1 MLFAEGGAKCG
12 NYCGLRFLFTS
23 GVNIIFS
30 LTWQWWET
38 RPWLCAAAADE
49 AAPSS
54 LLPGFELQ
62 TAFVFA
68 GLWHLQL
75 LVALR
80 LAGASGTFPVA
91 ALVWQ
96 QKLRQPRLEAGLS
109 LPASLQFTR
118 IKEVLQCRAKGF
130 VFSSLPFAFWMRFI
144 FHLFMTKKK
153 GLPHKR
159 IKCMSSVDAIQPY
172 LQTIATQ
179 TLW

>member
-1 MLFAEGGAKCG
+1 MGDPPLAVCSRSRWGYSFFTSA
-12 NYCGLRFLFTS
+12 GLRATNSFCFCRIVTS
-23 GVNIIFS
+23 TA
-30 LTWQWWET
+30 L
-38 RPWLCAAAADE
+38 
-49 AAPSS
+49 SS
-54 LLPGFELQ
+54 
-62 TAFVFA
+62 FA
-68 GLWHLQL
+68 H
-75 LVALR
+75 